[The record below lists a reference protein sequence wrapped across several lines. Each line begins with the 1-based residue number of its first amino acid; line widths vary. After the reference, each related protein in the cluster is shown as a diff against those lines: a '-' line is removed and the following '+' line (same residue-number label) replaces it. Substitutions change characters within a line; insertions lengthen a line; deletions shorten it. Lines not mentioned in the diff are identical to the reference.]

1 MTLLLSVRDLKI
13 RYSVRGALAAALTGE
28 SAHIEA
34 VSGVSF
40 DLVPG
45 ETLALVGESG
55 SGKTS
60 VARTIAGLIKPYSG
74 SVHFE
79 GRELI
84 GCPPTKLKE
93 IRRQMAIIFQDPVGS
108 LSPRLR
114 VSSILAEPFR
124 VHGLA
129 SSAMPRQIDR
139 LLDLVGL
146 PKEIAG
152 RYPHQL
158 SGGQAR
164 RINVARAIALE
175 PKLLIADEP
184 TAGLDV
190 SVQGEILNL
199 LNELRER
206 LGISMLII
214 THNLHV
220 VRHIAGRMAIMYL
233 GRIVESG
240 PTARLFAAPCH
251 PYTAALLSASPRP
264 DPDVKPQRL
273 EISGEIPSLFRRP
286 SGCEFHTRC
295 PFVREKCRFEP
306 PTLTVAGPGIFF
318 TCHFPLTSPRAASG
332 QGSSI

>member
-1 MTLLLSVRDLKI
+1 
-13 RYSVRGALAAALTGE
+13 
-28 SAHIEA
+28 
-34 VSGVSF
+34 
-40 DLVPG
+40 
-45 ETLALVGESG
+45 
-55 SGKTS
+55 
-60 VARTIAGLIKPYSG
+60 
-74 SVHFE
+74 
-79 GRELI
+79 
-84 GCPPTKLKE
+84 
-93 IRRQMAIIFQDPVGS
+93 
-108 LSPRLR
+108 
-114 VSSILAEPFR
+114 
-124 VHGLA
+124 
-129 SSAMPRQIDR
+129 
-139 LLDLVGL
+139 
-146 PKEIAG
+146 
-152 RYPHQL
+152 
-158 SGGQAR
+158 
-164 RINVARAIALE
+164 
-175 PKLLIADEP
+175 
-184 TAGLDV
+184 
-190 SVQGEILNL
+190 
-199 LNELRER
+199 
-206 LGISMLII
+206 MLII

>member
-1 MTLLLSVRDLKI
+1 MTTLLSVHDLKV
-13 RYSVRGALAAALTGE
+13 RYPVRGALAAALTGE
-28 SAHIEA
+28 NTHVEA

-40 DLVPG
+40 SVARG

-55 SGKTS
+55 SGKTT
-60 VARTIAGLIKPYSG
+60 VARTIAGLVKAHAG
-74 SVHFE
+74 SVVFE
-79 GRELI
+79 GQELR
-84 GCPPTKLKE
+84 GRSAKELKSV
-93 IRRQMAIIFQDPVGS
+93 RRQMAIIFQDPVGS

-114 VSSILAEPFR
+114 VGSILAEPFR
-124 VHGLA
+124 VHGLDIKPA
-129 SSAMPRQIDR
+129 QIDR

-146 PKEIAG
+146 AKDIAE

-190 SVQGEILNL
+190 SVQGEVLNL

-240 PTARLFAAPCH
+240 PTLRLFAAPRH

-264 DPDVKPQRL
+264 DPDALPQRL
-273 EISGEIPSLFRRP
+273 EIAGEIPSLYRRP

-295 PFVREKCRFEP
+295 PFAREKCRVEAP
-306 PTLTVAGPGIFF
+306 EVSAVAAGEFF
-318 TCHFPLTSPRAASG
+318 TCHFPLNSARGDGPAPG
-332 QGSSI
+332 